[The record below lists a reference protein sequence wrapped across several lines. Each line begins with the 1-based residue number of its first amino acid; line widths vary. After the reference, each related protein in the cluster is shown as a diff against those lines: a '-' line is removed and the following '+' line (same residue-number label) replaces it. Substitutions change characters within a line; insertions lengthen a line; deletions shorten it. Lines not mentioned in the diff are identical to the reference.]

1 MLYRVAL
8 MAVSGVILVCLPCLY
23 AQPTQSAESA
33 PLERPGNFYG
43 IAGDDV
49 IGMGLGYL
57 AEGTY
62 LGLEWYA
69 KDTSQHGHCDKS
81 EQSFTVALTPGL
93 VQFRDNRRY
102 VVNAILGYYQADYI
116 DYCAYPEENDD
127 SGFDYGLGLTMSV
140 MVKPRFGYMLG
151 VRYTDIGG
159 VGFTFGI
166 SW

>member
-1 MLYRVAL
+1 MLYQIAL
-8 MAVSGVILVCLPCLY
+8 VFISIVLVFVPCLR
-23 AQPTQSAESA
+23 AQSTESAESA
-33 PLERPGNFYG
+33 PLRWPGNFYG
-43 IAGDDV
+43 IAGDDM
-49 IGMGLGYL
+49 IGMGVGYL
-57 AEGTY
+57 AEDTY

-69 KDTSQHGHCDKS
+69 IDKSQYGDCDKS

-116 DYCAYPEENDD
+116 DYCAYPEESDD

-159 VGFTFGI
+159 AGVTFGI